1 MIIKANYTS
10 CEISHPALSI
20 LLTGLISNQGTI
32 EQLINLYGIKK
43 IQVKKVLKMVN

>member
-32 EQLINLYGIKK
+32 EQLSNLCGIK
-43 IQVKKVLKMVN
+43 QMQFTKVLKMVN